1 MENNNH
7 HNLEFWT
14 SVTFLSIATFQER
27 PADLYQVC
35 FDHRLIKTREKRSR
49 KIKEPIMKRTYFI

>member
-7 HNLEFWT
+7 YNLEFWT
-14 SVTFLSIATFQER
+14 SVTFLSITKFQER

-49 KIKEPIMKRTYFI
+49 KIKEPNMKRTYFI